1 MSTEMSTEMSHAK
14 RLRTLL
20 AGPETVIAPG
30 MYDGLTGLL
39 VEQAGFD
46 CAYVGGASIAYSQ
59 LGRSD
64 IGLTTCTEVAETI
77 AKIRD
82 RIEIPF
88 VVDADTGFGNALNTQ
103 RTMRMFERAGASGI
117 QLEDQTMP
125 KRCGHLD
132 GKTLVSTDEMTGK
145 IKAAL
150 DARLDAD
157 TVIVGRTD
165 AIAVEGFEA
174 ALDRAEAYLEAG
186 ADMLFI
192 EAPRSLEQMKT
203 IGDRFASRVPLLAN
217 MVEGGKTPV
226 SSAGELGA
234 LGFKFVIF
242 PGAMV
247 RIIAK
252 AGQDYLKALKEDGST
267 AQVRDRMFDFNG
279 LNTLLGTAEL
289 LESGKRYDPD
299 ALKAAE

>member
-1 MSTEMSTEMSHAK
+1 MTHTQ
-14 RLRTLL
+14 RLRDLL
-20 AGPETVIAPG
+20 AGPGTIVAPG

-46 CAYVGGASIAYSQ
+46 CAYVGGASIAYSR

-64 IGLTTCTEVAETI
+64 IGLTTCSEVADTI
-77 AKIRD
+77 AKIRE

-103 RTMRMFERAGASGI
+103 RTMRLFERAGASGI

-150 DARLDAD
+150 DARLDEN

-192 EAPRSLEQMKT
+192 EAPRSLDEMKT
-203 IGDRFASRVPLLAN
+203 IGERFAGRVPLLAN

-226 SSAGELGA
+226 SAADDLGA

-247 RIIAK
+247 RIVAK
-252 AGQDYLKALKEDGST
+252 AGQDYLKALKQDGST
-267 AQVRDRMFDFNG
+267 AKVRDRMFDFNG
-279 LNTLLGTAEL
+279 LNELLGTAEL
-289 LESGKRYDPD
+289 LDSGKRYDPSVK
-299 ALKAAE
+299 KAAE

>member
-1 MSTEMSTEMSHAK
+1 MTHTQ
-14 RLRTLL
+14 RLRALL
-20 AGPETVIAPG
+20 AGPDTIVAPG
-30 MYDGLTGLL
+30 MYDGMTGLL

-46 CAYVGGASIAYSQ
+46 CAYVGGASIAYSR

-64 IGLTTCTEVAETI
+64 IGLTTCSEVADTI
-77 AKIRD
+77 SKIRE
-82 RIEIPF
+82 RIDIPF

-132 GKTLVSTDEMTGK
+132 GKTLVSTEEMTGK

-150 DARLDAD
+150 DAGLDEN

-174 ALDRAEAYLEAG
+174 ALERAEAYLEAG

-192 EAPRSLEQMKT
+192 EAPRSLDEMKT
-203 IGDRFASRVPLLAN
+203 IGECFAGRAPLLAN

-226 SSAGELGA
+226 SSAGDLGA

-242 PGAMV
+242 PGAMM
-247 RIIAK
+247 RIVAK
-252 AGQDYLKALKEDGST
+252 AGQDYLKALKQDGST
-267 AQVRDRMFDFNG
+267 AKVRDRMFDFNG
-279 LNTLLGTAEL
+279 LNELLGTAEL
-289 LESGKRYDPD
+289 LESGKRYDAD
-299 ALKAAE
+299 VKKAAE

>member
-1 MSTEMSTEMSHAK
+1 MTHTQ
-14 RLRTLL
+14 RLRALL
-20 AGPETVIAPG
+20 AGPDTIVAPG
-30 MYDGLTGLL
+30 MYDGMTGLL

-46 CAYVGGASIAYSQ
+46 CAYVGGASIAYSR

-64 IGLTTCTEVAETI
+64 IGLTTCSEVADTI
-77 AKIRD
+77 SKIRE
-82 RIEIPF
+82 RIDIPF

-132 GKTLVSTDEMTGK
+132 GKTLVSTEEMTGK

-150 DARLDAD
+150 DARLDEN

-174 ALDRAEAYLEAG
+174 ALERAEAYLEAG

-192 EAPRSLEQMKT
+192 EAPRSLDEMKT
-203 IGDRFASRVPLLAN
+203 IGECFAGRVPLLAN

-226 SSAGELGA
+226 SSAGDLGA

-242 PGAMV
+242 PGAMM
-247 RIIAK
+247 RIVAK
-252 AGQDYLKALKEDGST
+252 AGQDYLKALKQDGST
-267 AQVRDRMFDFNG
+267 AKVRDRMFDFNG
-279 LNTLLGTAEL
+279 LNELLGTAEL
-289 LESGKRYDPD
+289 LESGKRYDAD
-299 ALKAAE
+299 VKKAAE

>member
-1 MSTEMSTEMSHAK
+1 MSHAK
-14 RLRTLL
+14 RLRDLL
-20 AGPETVIAPG
+20 AGPETIVAPG
-30 MYDGLTGLL
+30 MYDGLTGLM

-46 CAYVGGASIAYSQ
+46 CAYVGGASIAYSR

-64 IGLTTCTEVAETI
+64 IGLTTCTEVADTI
-77 AKIRD
+77 SKIRD

-132 GKTLVSTDEMTGK
+132 GKTLISTDEMTGK

-150 DARLDAD
+150 DARLDEN

-165 AIAVEGFEA
+165 AIAVEGFEC
-174 ALDRAEAYLEAG
+174 ALERAEAYVEAG

-203 IGDRFASRVPLLAN
+203 IGERFAGRVPLLAN

-226 SSAGELGA
+226 SSANDLGD

-252 AGQDYLKALKEDGST
+252 AGQDYLRALKEDGST
-267 AQVRDRMFDFNG
+267 AQVRDRMFDFDG
-279 LNTLLGTAEL
+279 LNNLLGTSDL
-289 LESGKRYDPD
+289 LESGKRYDPGVK
-299 ALKAAE
+299 KAAE